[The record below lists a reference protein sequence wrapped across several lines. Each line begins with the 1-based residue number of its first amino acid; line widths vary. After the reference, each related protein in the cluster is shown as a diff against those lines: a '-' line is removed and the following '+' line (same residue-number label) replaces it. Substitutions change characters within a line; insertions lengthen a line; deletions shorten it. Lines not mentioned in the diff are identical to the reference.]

1 MKITFLLNTADAMG
15 GTERA
20 IYTQAEYLVRE
31 HEVEVLSVF
40 RTSKE
45 RFFTIDPRITVR
57 YLVDNTG
64 AVPRPVRES
73 GLDDAQCQAL
83 VAADSRIIH
92 KRWEKTFH
100 RLADLELE
108 YALRHLDSDV
118 LVSSSPALM
127 AATTTLSP
135 PEVVTVHQEHR
146 PSQLRGATGDPLFQ
160 FIPRLDSLVLLTERT
175 RSWFQDTLRGAAPHL
190 QIIGNALPPGF
201 RPKSSR
207 TTRTVTLAGRV
218 VAEKQI
224 DHAIRAWAKVA
235 EKHPDWILRVLG
247 DGQQLGTLR
256 RLAESLGLNDNVQF
270 LGSVQAMAE
279 EWSKSSIAL
288 LTSKDGEAL
297 PLVLIEAFTAGV
309 PAVSY
314 DIQTGPAEIITH
326 GENGYIIGSGD
337 IDGLADA
344 LGKLIEDE
352 ALRHSF
358 GEAAL
363 RASEAYSL
371 DRIMGQWTA
380 LYGKLVDERQQA
392 SRLEK
397 KADRLAA
404 WIAGT
409 GGMGL
414 APAAPR
420 PDRPLFQRTARD
432 IEALIAERDETL
444 VRSAGQLCILSDDL
458 NPYDAADRNLRLVV
472 DVLEKHG
479 IEYWIVRDHGVRI
492 RVAIHESNRPATLA
506 ALAQE
511 WAEQPIYTELI
522 SPSAAVS
529 GITLA
534 GLAGTSDEGKRAG
547 GLRIFQ
553 PIVTTSRTLRF
564 GPAYGCDV
572 EFWRDEEDGTGMRPL
587 RRTLIGATVPTAVL
601 ESRTQVTIRDREYPT
616 LSAFTETLVSDIQF
630 PIDVVYTWVDGDD
643 PAWRAKKSATLE
655 QLGLPPIPAADGD
668 ARFSSR
674 DELKYSLRSIAMFAP
689 WVRKI
694 WLVTDDQTPSWLDAE
709 HPGIQVVSHKE
720 IFKDSSALPTFN
732 SHAIESQLHHIDGL
746 AEHFL
751 YFNDDF
757 FIGRPLQPSMFF
769 AANGVA
775 QFFQS
780 PTPVPMTPISAD
792 DDFNFAAAK
801 NNRVLIKEAFGHTIT
816 QSFLHAPYSLRAS
829 VLNEL
834 EEQFADAVNRT
845 ANSRLRSATDISIP
859 SSLHHYYAYFTG
871 RSSRGSIRVAY
882 VDIGD
887 PDQHPRLT
895 QLLTIRGNDVFCLND
910 THHSVL
916 SPAERAQV
924 VKVFLENYFPVP
936 SEFELGSAR
945 NRKPVQEI

>member
-40 RTSKE
+40 RTSQE
-45 RFFTIDPRITVR
+45 RFFEVDPRITVR

-73 GLDDAQCQAL
+73 GLDAEQCQAL
-83 VAADSRIIH
+83 VAADSRLIH
-92 KRWEKTFH
+92 KRWEKTFN

-108 YALRHLDSDV
+108 HALRNLDSDV

-135 PEVVTVHQEHR
+135 PSVVTVHQEHR

-175 RSWFQDTLRGAAPHL
+175 RSWFQDTLRTAAPHL

-201 RPKSSR
+201 RPRSTR
-207 TTRTVTLAGRV
+207 TTRVITIAGRV

-224 DHAIRAWAKVA
+224 DHAIRAFAKVA
-235 EKHPDWILRVLG
+235 ETHPDWVLRVLG
-247 DGQQLGTLR
+247 DGLQLGTLR
-256 RLAESLGLNDNVQF
+256 RLAESLGLNENVQF

-337 IDGLADA
+337 IDGLSEA
-344 LGKLIEDE
+344 LLKLIEDE
-352 ALRHSF
+352 DLRHSF

-363 RASEAYSL
+363 RAAEAYDL
-371 DRIMGQWTA
+371 DRIMGQWVE
-380 LYGKLVDERQQA
+380 LYRKLVSERHSA
-392 SRLEK
+392 ARLEQ

-404 WIAGT
+404 WIANT

-420 PDRPLFQRTARD
+420 PDRPLFQRSAREV
-432 IEALIAERDETL
+432 EALIAERDETL
-444 VRSAGQLCILSDDL
+444 VRSAGQLCIQSDELTPHDT
-458 NPYDAADRNLRLVV
+458 ADRNLRLVV
-472 DVLEKHG
+472 DVLEKHD
-479 IEYWIVRDHGVRI
+479 IEYWLVRDHGVRF
-492 RVAIHESNRPATLA
+492 RVAIHERNRPAVLA
-506 ALAQE
+506 ALATE
-511 WAEQPIYTELI
+511 WAEQPIYAELV
-522 SPSAAVS
+522 SQSAVVS
-529 GITLA
+529 GIVLA
-534 GLAGTSDEGKRAG
+534 GLAGTSDVGVNAG
-547 GLRIFQ
+547 GLRVFQ
-553 PIVTTSRTLRF
+553 PIVTSSRTLRF
-564 GPAYGCDV
+564 GPVYGCDI
-572 EFWRDEEDGTGMRPL
+572 EFWKDEEDGTGMRPL
-587 RRTLIGATVPTAVL
+587 RRTLIGSSIPTQVL
-601 ESRTQVTIRDREYPT
+601 EAKTRVTVRDREYPT
-616 LSAFTETLVSDIQF
+616 LEAFTETLVSDIQF

-643 PAWRAKKSATLE
+643 PAWRAKKSDTLE
-655 QLGLPPIPAADGD
+655 ALGLPPIAAAGAD

-674 DELKYSLRSIAMFAP
+674 DELKYSLRSIELFAP

-694 WLVTDDQTPSWLDAE
+694 WLVTDDQTPSWLDTE
-709 HPGIQVVSHKE
+709 HPRVQVVSHKE
-720 IFKDSSALPTFN
+720 LFRDPAALPTFN

-757 FIGRPLQPSMFF
+757 FLGRPLQPSMFF

-780 PTPVPMTPISAD
+780 PTPVPMTPIGDD
-792 DDFNFAAAK
+792 DDFNFTAAK

-816 QSFLHAPYSLRAS
+816 QSFLHAPYSLRVS

-834 EEQFADAVNRT
+834 EERFPEAVAQT
-845 ANSRLRSATDISIP
+845 ANSRLRAATDISIP

-895 QLLTIRGNDVFCLND
+895 QILTIRGNDVFCLND

-936 SEFELGSAR
+936 SEFELGSPR
-945 NRKPVQEI
+945 NKNR